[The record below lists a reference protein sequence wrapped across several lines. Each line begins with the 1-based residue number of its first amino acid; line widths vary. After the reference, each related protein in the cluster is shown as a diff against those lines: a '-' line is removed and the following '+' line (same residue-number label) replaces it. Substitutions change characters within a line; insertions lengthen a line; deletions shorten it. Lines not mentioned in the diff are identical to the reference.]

1 MKKYSWALLAA
12 LMTTQVVAQNEQ
24 QEEEEMD
31 AIATD
36 RPDITESAFI
46 TPVGWL
52 QYEGGYQFSSFTSIN
67 FWSTEENTHQFEQ
80 VFRVGLYDNFELR
93 AVVNANTIGLDDL
106 LVGPSRETGINPI
119 TVGFKYNLMKESPN
133 APQMTWLSQISLPG
147 LAFGDH
153 RNPFQS
159 NFVFHEQRLMVE
171 KSISSRVGLA
181 ANFGVSGGLV
191 GEDGFISAGMYSVAV
206 GLDLGNNWGMYIEQ
220 FSNFTGQGNQVDTR
234 FLVDGGITKLLS
246 NDLQL
251 DVYAG
256 IDLTDRINLWPG
268 YRGFIM
274 GGGLSY
280 RLPVFKTLP

>member
-1 MKKYSWALLAA
+1 MKKVSCTLLGFLLATGA
-12 LMTTQVVAQNEQ
+12 FAQSQ
-24 QEEEEMD
+24 QDEEMD

-46 TPVGWL
+46 TPVGWF
-52 QYEGGYQFSSFTSIN
+52 QYEGGYQYSTFTNIN
-67 FWSTEENTHQFEQ
+67 FWNVQENTHQLEQ
-80 VFRVGLYDNFELR
+80 VFRIGLFDNFELR
-93 AVVNANTIGLDDL
+93 AVVNANTLGIQDDL
-106 LVGPSRETGINPI
+106 LGPSRETGVNPI
-119 TVGFKYNLMKESPN
+119 TVGFKYNLIQES
-133 APQMTWLSQISLPG
+133 ASLPQMTWLSHVSLPG
-147 LAFGDH
+147 LAAGDH

-171 KSISSRVGLA
+171 KTITSRIGLA

-206 GLDLGNNWGMYIEQ
+206 GVDLGNDWGMYLEQ

-234 FLVDGGITKLLS
+234 FLVDGGVTKLLS

-256 IDLTDRINLWPG
+256 YDLTNAINLWPA
-268 YRGFIM
+268 YQGFII
-274 GGGLSY
+274 GSGISY
-280 RLPVFKTLP
+280 RLPVFKTMP